1 MGADEVPVK
10 TPAGQA
16 ELATRRLRLSQRH
29 RTVLLL
35 ADGQRTEAQVRALA
49 AQAGVPAA
57 CFDELLGL
65 SLIALPQPSAVV
77 GAAMSVTAARAAV
90 APLSS
95 APVESG
101 ASSPGEPRAA
111 APVESRA
118 TPSVEPRASAAAGPP
133 PSGSIALIVGEHS
146 LLPAS
151 GTLPP
156 DSAALDSAAS
166 VPPPD
171 SRLRSGTGAVAP
183 APADTAIDQAR
194 RLLLRVVRAETPV
207 AGSLTLLR
215 LRRARS
221 RDELMQLLDDVE
233 ARVGK
238 RHRSLSAAQTLA
250 SVRRLLAPLSDSS
263 RTAA

>member
-1 MGADEVPVK
+1 
-10 TPAGQA
+10 
-16 ELATRRLRLSQRH
+16 SQRH

-35 ADGQRTEAQVRALA
+35 ADGRRTEAEIRSLA
-49 AQAGVPAA
+49 AQAGVPAT

-65 SLIALPQPSAVV
+65 SLIVLPDTAAPEPSAPIPLVV
-77 GAAMSVTAARAAV
+77 
-90 APLSS
+90 
-95 APVESG
+95 VED
-101 ASSPGEPRAA
+101 
-111 APVESRA
+111 
-118 TPSVEPRASAAAGPP
+118 
-133 PSGSIALIVGEHS
+133 S

-171 SRLRSGTGAVAP
+171 SWLPSGTGDGATAP
-183 APADTAIDQAR
+183 LDTTVDQAR
-194 RLLLRVVRAETPV
+194 KLLLRVVRAETPV

-221 RDELMQLLDDVE
+221 CDELMQLLDDVE
-233 ARVGK
+233 ARIGK
-238 RHRSLSAAQTLA
+238 RHRSLSAAQTLV
-250 SVRRLLAPLSDSS
+250 SVRRLLAPLPDSS